1 MLIISRMYTN
11 RFPNAIFDTNCGS
24 QEECVVM
31 GRGGGV
37 VTQNKQMTRRSGNP
51 ILKKREN
58 KQSEKQFE
66 EQRTGISFG
75 ELQPATCI

>member
-1 MLIISRMYTN
+1 MYTN
-11 RFPNAIFDTNCGS
+11 QFPKAIFDTNCGS

-31 GRGGGV
+31 GREV
-37 VTQNKQMTRRSGNP
+37 ITQNKQKTRRSGNP

-58 KQSEKQFE
+58 KQTEKQFE
-66 EQRTGISFG
+66 EQCTGMSFG